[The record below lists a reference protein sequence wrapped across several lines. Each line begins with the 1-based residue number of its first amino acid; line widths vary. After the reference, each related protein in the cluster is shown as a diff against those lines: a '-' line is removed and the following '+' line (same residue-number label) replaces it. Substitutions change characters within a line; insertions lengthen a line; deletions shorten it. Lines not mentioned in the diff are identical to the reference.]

1 MIKRYH
7 YVTTMTVQL
16 ILSPL
21 NFSKVQQ
28 QQSFNYFEYPHPCYV
43 SGGVLY
49 ILSGLDHHISRV
61 SYSSSLIPFILLTY
75 KVPILPLNLFSS
87 GLEFYAHLVPSSPAK
102 RPEFLYECSHD
113 ITLISTSV
121 LPPIQLQGSEQIHL
135 LLQVRGNSPQIS
147 DPLNISKKSLC
158 LHLLLFLKTGCSK
171 RVEIL

>member
-1 MIKRYH
+1 M
-7 YVTTMTVQL
+7 
-16 ILSPL
+16 
-21 NFSKVQQ
+21 
-28 QQSFNYFEYPHPCYV
+28 
-43 SGGVLY
+43 
-49 ILSGLDHHISRV
+49 

-171 RVEIL
+171 RVEILWSWITHQLSSSFTPQLQWSSSEKKDKSGKDNNYSYFHIFLVWYLDLE